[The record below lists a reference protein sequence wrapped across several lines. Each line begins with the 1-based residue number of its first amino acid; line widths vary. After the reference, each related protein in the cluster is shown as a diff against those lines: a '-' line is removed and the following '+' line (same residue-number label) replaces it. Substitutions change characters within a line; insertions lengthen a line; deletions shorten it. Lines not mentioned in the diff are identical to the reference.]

1 MDHLQQQS
9 RDAEQR
15 TALAYCAGCAA
26 LLITLVCVAAR
37 AGDVVVDQGPPR
49 PDVILVTG
57 FRDFNGEE
65 NPSAVAATRLNGTGS
80 ITSVV
85 LPVDEA
91 GVSYAA
97 GLVSRGAVA
106 AVVHLGLEDATRDLR
121 VEVAGHNILAGP
133 RGAPNSGNCTTRPV
147 FAGEPCTL
155 ATTANLG
162 RLALRPRERWST
174 SAGDFF
180 CNEVYYRTLR
190 AARRGSVPLVP
201 VAFVHLPSEA
211 TRPVD
216 AYLSRL
222 ADVVHA
228 LAEGVR
234 RDPRRAPLRR
244 RR

>member
-1 MDHLQQQS
+1 MDHVQQQS

-162 RLALRPRERWST
+162 RLALRVLTDR
-174 SAGDFF
+174 AG
-180 CNEVYYRTLR
+180 VYRGPSGSMPR
-190 AARRGSVPLVP
+190 AADRTHPTPPPRPQDTERSLILLNMRG
-201 VAFVHLPSEA
+201 
-211 TRPVD
+211 
-216 AYLSRL
+216 
-222 ADVVHA
+222 
-228 LAEGVR
+228 
-234 RDPRRAPLRR
+234 
-244 RR
+244 

>member
-1 MDHLQQQS
+1 MDHLQQPS

-37 AGDVVVDQGPPR
+37 TGDVVVDQGPPR

-162 RLALRPRERWST
+162 RLALRDVSGST
-174 SAGDFF
+174 PPH
-180 CNEVYYRTLR
+180 
-190 AARRGSVPLVP
+190 AA
-201 VAFVHLPSEA
+201 AA
-211 TRPVD
+211 IK
-216 AYLSRL
+216 SRN
-222 ADVVHA
+222 VV
-228 LAEGVR
+228 
-234 RDPRRAPLRR
+234 
-244 RR
+244 

>member
-1 MDHLQQQS
+1 MDHVQQQS

-106 AVVHLGLEDATRDLR
+106 AVVDRAL
-121 VEVAGHNILAGP
+121 VA
-133 RGAPNSGNCTTRPV
+133 V
-147 FAGEPCTL
+147 Q
-155 ATTANLG
+155 
-162 RLALRPRERWST
+162 RPRRREELELV
-174 SAGDFF
+174 AALL
-180 CNEVYYRTLR
+180 VR
-190 AARRGSVPLVP
+190 ALK
-201 VAFVHLPSEA
+201 
-211 TRPVD
+211 
-216 AYLSRL
+216 YLL
-222 ADVVHA
+222 
-228 LAEGVR
+228 G
-234 RDPRRAPLRR
+234 
-244 RR
+244 